1 MAQLSEAEFEVLY
14 DRVAQPVLV
23 MLVRRT
29 MDVDVALDLW
39 AETWA
44 AAFGSRRRFRG
55 STEEQ
60 AEAWVRGIASRQY
73 AMYVRRG
80 YAERRALQRLGLERP
95 TVERE
100 DIEALEHLAGI
111 DGLRALIADG
121 LAQLS
126 ENQREALRLRVV
138 EELPY
143 PDVARLLNVSEPTAR
158 ARVSRGLRGLRELL
172 DPAADAG
179 AI

>member
-1 MAQLSEAEFEVLY
+1 MAELSEAEFEVLY
-14 DRVAQPVLV
+14 DRAAQPLLV
-23 MLVRRT
+23 MLVRHT

-55 STEEQ
+55 STTKQ

-80 YAERRALQRLGLERP
+80 YAERRALRRLGLERP

-100 DIEALEHLAGI
+100 DIEALERLAGI
-111 DGLRALIADG
+111 EGLRAQLADG
-121 LAQLS
+121 LAHLS
-126 ENQREALRLRVV
+126 EDQRDALRLRVV

-158 ARVSRGLRGLRELL
+158 ARVSRGLRVLREHL
-172 DPAADAG
+172 DPAVDTG
-179 AI
+179 VT